1 MAAMVER
8 TSGSRTGNATRDEVR
23 AASSSSSSSASKIA
37 DIVPKGDLRDSL
49 IAIRDRLAAE
59 TDDVKWAKHK
69 RECNCQCGMADIRA
83 LVALTKRLEETL
95 AALAALPKQ
104 ETEAS
109 AVDNVIA
116 AAAKR
121 RDELAA
127 RRAGRDAGTKTS

>member
-1 MAAMVER
+1 MPPR
-8 TSGSRTGNATRDEVR
+8 T
-23 AASSSSSSSASKIA
+23 KIA
-37 DIVPKGDLRDSL
+37 DVVPKGDLRDSL
-49 IAIRDRLAAE
+49 TAIRDRLAAE

>member
-1 MAAMVER
+1 MAR
-8 TSGSRTGNATRDEVR
+8 STSSPRPEVT
-23 AASSSSSSSASKIA
+23 SNPIA
-37 DIVPKGDLRDSL
+37 EVVPKGDLRASL
-49 IAIRDRLAAE
+49 VAIRDRLAVE

-95 AALAALPKQ
+95 AAIAALPEQAKG
-104 ETEAS
+104 S

-127 RRAGRDAGTKTS
+127 RRTSRDAGAKTS

>member
-1 MAAMVER
+1 MPPR
-8 TSGSRTGNATRDEVR
+8 K
-23 AASSSSSSSASKIA
+23 KIA
-37 DIVPKGDLRDSL
+37 QVVPTGDLHASL
-49 IAIRDRLAAE
+49 VAIRDRLAAE
-59 TDDVKWAKHK
+59 TDDVQWARHK

-95 AALAALPKQ
+95 AAIAALPRQ

-127 RRAGRDAGTKTS
+127 RRASRDAGAKTS

>member
-1 MAAMVER
+1 MSPR
-8 TSGSRTGNATRDEVR
+8 TSNSD
-23 AASSSSSSSASKIA
+23 SSPSSIA
-37 DIVPKGDLRDSL
+37 RVVPGGDLRASL
-49 IAIRDRLAAE
+49 TAIRDRLAAE

-95 AALAALPKQ
+95 AAIDALPKQ

-109 AVDNVIA
+109 AIDNVIA

-127 RRAGRDAGTKTS
+127 RRTKRESGAKTS

>member
-1 MAAMVER
+1 LGEI
-8 TSGSRTGNATRDEVR
+8 ATV
-23 AASSSSSSSASKIA
+23 
-37 DIVPKGDLRDSL
+37 VPKGDVRASL

-59 TDDVKWAKHK
+59 TDDVAWARHK

-95 AALAALPKQ
+95 AAIEALPKLPK
-104 ETEAS
+104 EAS

-127 RRAGRDAGTKTS
+127 RRTKRQSGTSAS

>member
-1 MAAMVER
+1 M
-8 TSGSRTGNATRDEVR
+8 
-23 AASSSSSSSASKIA
+23 
-37 DIVPKGDLRDSL
+37 
-49 IAIRDRLAAE
+49 AIRDRLAAE
-59 TDDVKWAKHK
+59 TDDVAWARHK

-95 AALAALPKQ
+95 AAIEALPKAPK
-104 ETEAS
+104 EAS

-127 RRAGRDAGTKTS
+127 RRSRRESGAPAS

>member
-1 MAAMVER
+1 MP
-8 TSGSRTGNATRDEVR
+8 N
-23 AASSSSSSSASKIA
+23 KIA
-37 DIVPKGDLRDSL
+37 DVVPTGDLRASL
-49 IAIRDRLAAE
+49 VAIRDRLAAE

-95 AALAALPKQ
+95 AALAALPVQTKG
-104 ETEAS
+104 S

-127 RRAGRDAGTKTS
+127 RRTKRESGTSAS

>member
-1 MAAMVER
+1 MPP
-8 TSGSRTGNATRDEVR
+8 R
-23 AASSSSSSSASKIA
+23 ARVADLKIA
-37 DIVPKGDLRDSL
+37 TVVPTGDLRASL

-95 AALAALPKQ
+95 AAIEALPKVAK
-104 ETEAS
+104 EAS
-109 AVDNVIA
+109 AVDRVRA
-116 AAAKR
+116 AAAAR

-127 RRAGRDAGTKTS
+127 RRANRESGAPAS